1 MLFSELKLR
10 PSSLQAIEKM
20 GFKEPSEIQEK
31 AIPVLLE
38 GDIDFIGQ
46 AQTGTGKTAAFVLPL
61 LEKIDRSNR
70 NIQSLI
76 IAPTRELANQ
86 IVEEINKLSSFEKVN
101 TVCVYGG
108 ASVSG
113 QIREIRSQRPQI
125 IVGTPGR
132 LIDFI
137 ERDILRL
144 DAVKFVIL
152 DEADEML
159 DMGFFDDVK
168 LILETI
174 KTEKKIWMFSATMPG
189 PILGLVNDHFN
200 NPAMVKVK
208 KQTLSAESVE
218 QQYVLVKEYD
228 KTEALCRMLDNYQEM
243 YAIIFCR
250 TKLGVDDL
258 STELN
263 ARGYLSD
270 SLHGDMSQD
279 QRDSTMKRFKE
290 KKATL
295 LVCTDVAARGI
306 DVNDLTHVVN
316 FGLPQ
321 DNESYVH
328 RIGRT
333 GRGGKKGIALSI
345 IDPSEMGRVRQI
357 ERITKA
363 KIDRIMLP
371 KVEEIVDVLMLK
383 AENNF
388 KDLLSKFEDHS
399 NHTFDSFKEKF
410 KDVSSED
417 MTKGLY
423 AFIFEQSL
431 KRYKKAREIDLAAER
446 PRTQGGRTEINT
458 NGLERVFLNVG
469 RMDGLTV
476 KELVGYLCSTF
487 SLRASD
493 LGRIDLKDRFT
504 FFEVKGIHASPMLNL
519 KGEYF
524 GDREV
529 SFQLAEAPQSG
540 GGGGGARR
548 SGGYSRGGGG
558 GYSRGGGGGDNR
570 RPYGGSRGGPGGP
583 SRDGGGNRSERSSS
597 GNYNR

>member
-10 PSSLQAIEKM
+10 PSSLEAITKM
-20 GFKEPSEIQEK
+20 GFTQPTEIQEK

-70 NIQSLI
+70 GIQSLI

-86 IVEEINKLSSFEKVN
+86 IVEEIHKLSAFEKVS
-101 TVCVYGG
+101 TVCIYGG

-113 QIREIRSQRPQI
+113 QIREIRAARPQI
-125 IVGTPGR
+125 VVGTPGR

-137 ERDILRL
+137 ERKILQL
-144 DAVKFVIL
+144 DNVSTVIL

-168 LILETI
+168 QILESVRADR
-174 KTEKKIWMFSATMPG
+174 KIWMFSATMPG
-189 PILGLVNDHFN
+189 PILELVNEHFN
-200 NPAMVKVK
+200 TPVTVKVK
-208 KQTLSAESVE
+208 KQTLTTESVE

-228 KTEALCRMLDNYQEM
+228 KCEALCRMLDNYQDM
-243 YAIIFCR
+243 YAIIFVR
-250 TKLGVDDL
+250 TKIGVDEL

-279 QRDSTMKRFKE
+279 QRDSTMRRFKE
-290 KKATL
+290 RKATL

-306 DVNDLTHVVN
+306 DVSDLTHVIN

-345 IDPSEMGRVRQI
+345 IDPSEMGRTRQI

-363 KIDRIMLP
+363 KIERIMLP
-371 KVEEIVDVLMLK
+371 KVEEIVDVLMVK
-383 AENNF
+383 AETSF
-388 KDLLSKFEDHS
+388 KDLLAKFEDHS
-399 NHTFDSFKEKF
+399 NHNFETFKEKF
-410 KDVSSED
+410 KDVTNED
-417 MTKGLY
+417 VLKGLY

-431 KRYKKAREIDLAAER
+431 KRYKKAREIDLMDR
-446 PRTQGGRTEINT
+446 PRTGTGVARVVNE

-469 RMDGLTV
+469 RMDGLNV
-476 KELVGYLCSTF
+476 KDLVSYLCSTF
-487 SLRASD
+487 RLKGHEI
-493 LGRIDLKDRFT
+493 GRIDLKDRFT
-504 FFEVKGIHASPMLNL
+504 FFEVKGSYATSMIETR
-519 KGEYF
+519 GEYY
-524 GDREV
+524 GDREI
-529 SFQLAEAPQSG
+529 SFQLADTSGRDG
-540 GGGGGARR
+540 GGGGGR
-548 SGGYSRGGGG
+548 GGRGFGGGG
-558 GYSRGGGGGDNR
+558 GAGRSDTR
-570 RPYGGSRGGPGGP
+570 RPYGGGNS
-583 SRDGGGNRSERSSS
+583 GGGGYRGNRGTS
-597 GNYNR
+597 GNTARPQ

>member
-1 MLFSELKLR
+1 MFMTSYVVKERNISDKGPSNKEGIMQFTELKLR
-10 PSSLQAIEKM
+10 ASSLEAIKALGYEN
-20 GFKEPSEIQEK
+20 PTEIQEK

-38 GDIDFIGQ
+38 QDIDFIGQ

-61 LEKIDRSNR
+61 LEKLDRSKK
-70 NIQSLI
+70 NIQAMI

-86 IVEEINKLSSFEKVN
+86 IVEEINKFTQFEKVN

-108 ASVSG
+108 ASVSM
-113 QIREIRSQRPQI
+113 QIKDIRSKRPQI

-137 ERDILRL
+137 DRGILVL
-144 DAVKFVIL
+144 DQCRHIIL

-168 LILETI
+168 GIIEAI
-174 KTEKKIWMFSATMPG
+174 EVENKKIWMFSATMPA
-189 PILGLVNDHFN
+189 PILGLVKEHFN
-200 NPAMVKVK
+200 DPFTVKVQ
-208 KQTLSAESVE
+208 KQTLTTTAVE
-218 QQYVLVKEYD
+218 QQYVLVREND
-228 KTEALCRMLDNYQEM
+228 KTEALCRMLDMYQDM

-250 TKLGVDDL
+250 TKIGVDEL

-279 QRDSTMKRFKE
+279 QRDLTMRRFKE

-306 DVNDLTHVVN
+306 DVNDLTHVIN

-333 GRGGKKGIALSI
+333 GRGGKTGIALSI
-345 IDPSEMGRVRQI
+345 IANDELGRTRQI

-363 KIDRIMLP
+363 KIERIMLP
-371 KVEEIVDVLMLK
+371 KVDDIVNVLMTK
-383 AENNF
+383 AESSF
-388 KDLLSKFEDHS
+388 KTLVTNFEDHQ
-399 NHTFDSFKEKF
+399 NHTYDTFKEKF
-410 KDVSSED
+410 KDLSQED

-431 KRYKKAREIDLAAER
+431 KRYKKARDIDLSSEKR
-446 PRTQGGRTEINT
+446 NT
-458 NGLERVFLNVG
+458 SSRNLSEVNENSIERVFLNVG
-469 RMDGLTV
+469 KMDGLNV
-476 KELVGYLCSTF
+476 KELIGYLCSTF
-487 SLRASD
+487 RMRSSEI
-493 LGRIDLKDRFT
+493 GRIDLKDKFT
-504 FFEVKGIHASPMLNL
+504 FFEIKGRFVPQLVEL

-529 SFQLAEAPQSG
+529 SFQLAEARQEGSSG
-540 GGGGGARR
+540 TRPR
-548 SGGYSRGGGG
+548 SGGYSRDR
-558 GYSRGGGGGDNR
+558 RGGGDSR
-570 RPYGGSRGGPGGP
+570 RS
-583 SRDGGGNRSERSSS
+583 
-597 GNYNR
+597 NYAR

>member
-1 MLFSELKLR
+1 
-10 PSSLQAIEKM
+10 M
-20 GFKEPSEIQEK
+20 GFTQPTEIQEK

-38 GDIDFIGQ
+38 SDIDFIGQ

-61 LEKIDRSNR
+61 LEKIDRTNR
-70 NIQSLI
+70 NVQALI

-86 IVEEINKLSSFEKVN
+86 IVEEIHKLSQFEKVA

-113 QIREIRSQRPQI
+113 QIRELRSQRPQI
-125 IVGTPGR
+125 VVGTPGR

-137 ERDILRL
+137 DKDVLRL
-144 DAVKFVIL
+144 DICNTVIL

-168 LILETI
+168 QILEAVQA
-174 KTEKKIWMFSATMPG
+174 ERKIWMFSATMPG
-189 PILGLVNDHFN
+189 PILELVNEHFN
-200 NPAMVKVK
+200 NPLTVKVK
-208 KQTLSAESVE
+208 KQTLTTEAVE

-228 KTEALCRMLDNYQEM
+228 KTEALCRMLDKYQDM

-250 TKLGVDDL
+250 TKIGVDEL

-345 IDPSEMGRVRQI
+345 IDPSEMGRTRQI

-363 KIDRIMLP
+363 KIERIQLP

-388 KDLLSKFEDHS
+388 KDLLAKFEDHS
-399 NHTFDSFKEKF
+399 NHTFETFKEKF
-410 KDVSSED
+410 KDVNAED

-431 KRYKKAREIDLAAER
+431 KRYKKAREIDLQDR
-446 PRTQGGRTEINT
+446 PRGQGAARVVNE

-469 RMDGLTV
+469 KMDGLNV
-476 KELVGYLCSTF
+476 RDLVAYLCSTYR
-487 SLRASD
+487 LKNHEI
-493 LGRIDLKDRFT
+493 GRIDLKDSFT
-504 FFEVKGIHASPMLNL
+504 FFEVKGSYATQMIETR
-519 KGEYF
+519 GEYY
-524 GDREV
+524 GDREI
-529 SFQLAEAPQSG
+529 SFQLADTSGRDG
-540 GGGGGARR
+540 GGGG
-548 SGGYSRGGGG
+548 RGGRGFGG
-558 GYSRGGGGGDNR
+558 GRSDTR
-570 RPYGGSRGGPGGP
+570 RPYGGGRGNY
-583 SRDGGGNRSERSSS
+583 SGNRGNS
-597 GNYNR
+597 GNSARPQ